1 MTMLPV
7 LDSETV
13 HAYRDAET
21 DISYITYK
29 GAVDGRTTQA
39 VYEWVKDLLTYID
52 NTKTRGVVMDFRQV
66 TKFMPDHLSTVR
78 RESRDLNKAETLVH
92 PVAMVVQ
99 NLYQE
104 QMVKVS
110 VRMSERPD
118 HVQFVNSIE
127 EGLAFFADWNARH
140 PR

>member
-1 MTMLPV
+1 MLPV
-7 LDSETV
+7 LDAETV
-13 HAYRDAET
+13 HAYRDPET
-21 DISYITYK
+21 DVSYITYK
-29 GAVDGRTTQA
+29 GVVNRRTTES
-39 VYEWVKDLLTYID
+39 VYEWVKELLTQVD
-52 NTKTRGVVMDFRQV
+52 NSKTRGVVMDFRQV
-66 TKFMPDHLSTVR
+66 IKFTPDHLSTVR

-127 EGLAFFADWNARH
+127 EAIAWFETWNSSH

>member
-1 MTMLPV
+1 MLPV
-7 LDSETV
+7 LDVETV
-13 HAYRDAET
+13 SAYRDPHT
-21 DISYITYK
+21 NISYITYK
-29 GAVDGRTTQA
+29 GAVNGRTTQA
-39 VYEWVKDLLTYID
+39 VYEWVKELLAVVD
-52 NTKTRGVVMDFRQV
+52 NSQTRGVVMDFRQV

-104 QMVKVS
+104 QMVKTS

-118 HVQFVNSIE
+118 HVMFVNTLDE
-127 EGLAFFADWNARH
+127 ALAWFADWNSRH